1 MRRIALA
8 AWGFAVAGLWIAGA
22 VGEFVPRGWLPDPA
36 LLVAVALGLRVPGA
50 PGLLTA
56 WAVGWTADLL
66 SAGPLGQ
73 HALLDMSA
81 WLVTRA
87 AARRVDLARG
97 VVLMPFVVALSAAHA
112 IGEWLLG
119 GVPQPGRAALAVVIP
134 HAIANAAAALAVR
147 RLFDAVLGRV
157 DPEDPL
163 HGALRIDAGT
173 GVR

>member
-1 MRRIALA
+1 VRRIALV
-8 AWGFAVAGLWIAGA
+8 AWGLALAGLWI
-22 VGEFVPRGWLPDPA
+22 VGSAAAWVPRGWLPDPS

-81 WLVTRA
+81 WLLTRA
-87 AARRVDLARG
+87 AARRVDLARS
-97 VVLMPFVVALSAAHA
+97 VVLVPFVVGLSAAHVV
-112 IGEWLLG
+112 GEWLLG
-119 GVPQPGRAALAVVIP
+119 GVPEPGRAALAVAIP
-134 HAIANAAAALAVR
+134 HATANAAAALAVR
-147 RLFDAVLGRV
+147 RLFDALLGHV
-157 DPEDPL
+157 DSDDPL
-163 HGALRIDAGT
+163 HGALRIDPGT

>member
-1 MRRIALA
+1 VRRIVLA
-8 AWGFAVAGLWIAGA
+8 AWGLGLLGLWM
-22 VGEFVPRGWLPDPA
+22 VGSAAEWVPRGWLPDPA

-50 PGLLTA
+50 PGLATA
-56 WAVGWTADLL
+56 WLVGWTADFL

-73 HALLDMSA
+73 HALLDMAA

-87 AARRVDLARG
+87 AAQRVDLARS
-97 VVLMPFVVALSAAHA
+97 VVLVPFVVGLSAAHA
-112 IGEWLLG
+112 AGEWLLG
-119 GVPQPGRAALAVVIP
+119 GVPEPGRAALAVAIP
-134 HAIANAAAALAVR
+134 HATANAAAALAVR

-163 HGALRIDAGT
+163 HGALRIDPGT